1 VGDLENWA
9 GNHRYR
15 ASIVHRP
22 RTRDELRDLLTGAT
36 GTLQV
41 LATRH
46 TFTGIGDADGL
57 IALEELSGADAIAID
72 PAAMTVSVG
81 PAVTYARLSAVL
93 DAQGLALHNLASL
106 PHISVA
112 GGVATATHGSGDDL
126 GNLATAVAGLTVLT
140 AEGETAQ
147 LGREAAVHLGAL
159 GVVLQVTLDVLD
171 AYELSQ
177 DVYLGL
183 EWDAL
188 AENFDAI
195 FSAGRSVSVFH
206 RFGERAEQVW
216 VKGDPVLGAPRE
228 LHGAVPATE
237 PVHPVPGQDP
247 VNCTEQLGVPGPWHE
262 RLPHFRAGFKPS
274 AGDEIQSEFFVARAD
289 AVAALRALFGLA
301 DRIRPLLRTAELRT
315 IAADD
320 LWLSPHQGRDSAAL
334 HFTWYRRQGEV
345 TAVLAEIEAALAPF
359 APRPHWGKLFT
370 APVAQLPGHAQF
382 RALREQLDPRGVFA
396 NEWLREHRLA

>member
-1 VGDLENWA
+1 VVENWA

-15 ASIVHRP
+15 ARDVHRP
-22 RTRDELRDLLTGAT
+22 RSQDELRRVVTGAR

-46 TFTGIGDADGL
+46 TFSDMGDADEL
-57 IALEELSGADAIAID
+57 IALDAMPGADAIAID
-72 PAAMTVSVG
+72 AAAMTASVG
-81 PAVTYARLSAVL
+81 SAVTYAQLAVAL
-93 DAQGLALHNLASL
+93 DAHGLALGNLASL

-112 GGVATATHGSGDDL
+112 GGVATATHGSGDGL

-140 AEGETAQ
+140 AEGDTIQ

-159 GVVLQVTLDVLD
+159 GVVLQTTLHVIPT
-171 AYELSQ
+171 YELSQ
-177 DVYLGL
+177 DVYDNL

-188 AENFDAI
+188 AAHFDAV

-228 LHGAVPATE
+228 LFGAPRATE
-237 PVHPVPGQDP
+237 PRHPLAGEDP
-247 VNCTEQLGVPGPWHE
+247 RNCTEQLGVPGPWHE

-274 AGDEIQSEFFVARAD
+274 AGDEIQSEFFVARGD
-289 AVAALRALFGLA
+289 AIDALRAVTALA

-315 IAADD
+315 IAADE
-320 LWLSPHQGRDSAAL
+320 LPASPHQGRDSAAL
-334 HFTWYRRQGEV
+334 HFTWRLAPREV
-345 TAVLAEIEAALAPF
+345 AAVNAEIEATLSPLQA
-359 APRPHWGKLFT
+359 RPHWGKVFT
-370 APVAQLPGHAQF
+370 GPVAELPGHARF
-382 RALREQLDPRGVFA
+382 RALRAQLDPRGTFA
-396 NEWLREHRLA
+396 NDWLRGHGLA